1 MGAYGPQEKDCI
13 ERKHKFWE
21 RLSTEVEEAQEN
33 NLAFI
38 LQMDG
43 NLWAGKEIIKNDVHD
58 CNQNGKLFH
67 EFLKKYPHLIFVNS
81 LDLCKG
87 LITRRRKTTRGLEEA
102 VLDFFVICNKISR
115 FLMKMTIDEE
125 KKYVLSRYG
134 KQNGKRI
141 KKDSNHNI
149 LILYIDISYFLKKPD
164 IIELFNFKSLQC
176 QSNFYLDCENSSEL
190 MECFNDKSKSFE
202 NQSKL
207 WFKTLKSMF
216 HKSFKKFRCTSKRK
230 ETETSKLFEQRKH
243 LIQKIKL

>member
-1 MGAYGPQEKDCI
+1 MGENEILQEYTLPYSYYCKVVLSEKDYI

-67 EFLKKYPHLIFVNS
+67 EFLKKYPHLIVINS

-125 KKYVLSRYG
+125 K
-134 KQNGKRI
+134 
-141 KKDSNHNI
+141 
-149 LILYIDISYFLKKPD
+149 
-164 IIELFNFKSLQC
+164 
-176 QSNFYLDCENSSEL
+176 
-190 MECFNDKSKSFE
+190 
-202 NQSKL
+202 
-207 WFKTLKSMF
+207 SMF
-216 HKSFKKFRCTSKRK
+216 YRDMENKMEKG
-230 ETETSKLFEQRKH
+230 
-243 LIQKIKL
+243 